1 MGKASLWHGNAPGEC
16 NNGAGVGRLKIA
28 TPFIVLPSLPS
39 AVAEWLPPTAW
50 GAISVFLAMNWMET
64 KASEV
69 RLRDELKASEARLR
83 DELKASEARLRDEIK
98 QLRTD
103 NRALGE
109 KMDRL
114 LEVLVTVKQT

>member
-1 MGKASLWHGNAPGEC
+1 MSPGEC
-16 NNGAGVGRLKIA
+16 NNGDGVGRLKIA

-64 KASEV
+64 KAG
-69 RLRDELKASEARLR
+69 EARLR

-98 QLRTD
+98 QLRAD

>member
-50 GAISVFLAMNWMET
+50 GGHQRFPGH
-64 KASEV
+64 
-69 RLRDELKASEARLR
+69 ELDGNQSQR
-83 DELKASEARLRDEIK
+83 
-98 QLRTD
+98 
-103 NRALGE
+103 G
-109 KMDRL
+109 
-114 LEVLVTVKQT
+114 QTQG